1 MLLTMNTY
9 DVFIVDLV
17 FLGQKNDTLTSLMA
31 SLGHV
36 QSDIITTVPA
46 TEHKLRNQ
54 NKTFLP

>member
-36 QSDIITTVPA
+36 QSHIV
-46 TEHKLRNQ
+46 KVGSS
-54 NKTFLP
+54 